1 MAKKEE
7 FKEFVKKN
15 PSLINYVNNNQMT
28 WQKFY
33 EMYDMYGENDNV
45 WDKYINARA
54 DNVERA
60 TGAAATGLGLAEA
73 FKWFKNIDLD
83 SVQSGVNNLQKVVD
97 IIQDF
102 GHKSTKKEDYKP
114 RPLYKHFDD

>member
-15 PSLINYVNNNQMT
+15 PSLINYVNNNEMT

-45 WDKYINARA
+45 WDKYINARTLE
-54 DNVERA
+54 NI
-60 TGAAATGLGLAEA
+60 GAEGAGLGLAEA

-102 GHKSTKKEDYKP
+102 GHKSTKKEEYKP
-114 RPLYKHFDD
+114 RPVYKHFED

>member
-1 MAKKEE
+1 MTKKEE

-15 PSLINYVNNNQMT
+15 PSLINHINNNEMT

-33 EMYDMYGENDNV
+33 ELYDMYGNDNNI
-45 WDKYINARA
+45 WDKYINTRENSNIASA
-54 DNVERA
+54 SA
-60 TGAAATGLGLAEA
+60 GLGLAEA
-73 FKWFKNIDLD
+73 FKWFKNIDQD
-83 SVQSGVNNLQKVVD
+83 SVQTGVNNLQKVVD

-102 GHKSTKKEDYKP
+102 GHKNTKKEEYKP

>member
-1 MAKKEE
+1 
-7 FKEFVKKN
+7 
-15 PSLINYVNNNQMT
+15 MT

-33 EMYDMYGENDNV
+33 ELYDMYGNDNNI
-45 WDKYINARA
+45 WDKYINTRESSNIASA
-54 DNVERA
+54 SA
-60 TGAAATGLGLAEA
+60 GLGLAEA

-102 GHKSTKKEDYKP
+102 GHKNTKKEEYKP

>member
-1 MAKKEE
+1 MVKKEE

-15 PSLINYVNNNQMT
+15 PSLINYVNDNQMT

-33 EMYDMYGENDNV
+33 EMYDMYGENNDI
-45 WDKYINARA
+45 WDKYINVREEKVAS
-54 DNVERA
+54 
-60 TGAAATGLGLAEA
+60 TIGLAEA

-102 GHKSTKKEDYKP
+102 GHKNTKKEDYKP

>member
-1 MAKKEE
+1 MTKKEE

-15 PSLINYVNNNQMT
+15 PSLINHVNNNEMT

-33 EMYDMYGENDNV
+33 ELYDMYGNDNNI
-45 WDKYINARA
+45 WDKYINTRENSNIASA
-54 DNVERA
+54 SA
-60 TGAAATGLGLAEA
+60 GLGLAEA

-102 GHKSTKKEDYKP
+102 GHKNTKKEEYKP

>member
-15 PSLINYVNNNQMT
+15 PNLINYINNNQMT

-33 EMYDMYGENDNV
+33 EMYDIYGENNDV
-45 WDKYINARA
+45 WDKYINVR
-54 DNVERA
+54 EEKIG
-60 TGAAATGLGLAEA
+60 TTIGIAEA

-102 GHKSTKKEDYKP
+102 GSKNTKKENYKP

>member
-1 MAKKEE
+1 MTKKEE

-15 PSLINYVNNNQMT
+15 PSLINHINNNEMT

-33 EMYDMYGENDNV
+33 ELYDMYGNDNNI
-45 WDKYINARA
+45 WDKYINTRENSNIASA
-54 DNVERA
+54 SA
-60 TGAAATGLGLAEA
+60 GLGLAEA

-102 GHKSTKKEDYKP
+102 GHKNTKKEEYKP

>member
-1 MAKKEE
+1 MTKKEE

-15 PSLINYVNNNQMT
+15 PSLINHVNNNQMT

-33 EMYDMYGENDNV
+33 ELYDMYGDNNDI
-45 WDKYINARA
+45 WDKYINTRESS
-54 DNVERA
+54 NI
-60 TGAAATGLGLAEA
+60 AAGTGLGLAEA

-102 GHKSTKKEDYKP
+102 GHKNTKKEEYKP

>member
-1 MAKKEE
+1 MTKKEE

-15 PSLINYVNNNQMT
+15 PSLINHVNNNEMT

-33 EMYDMYGENDNV
+33 ELYDMYGNDNNI
-45 WDKYINARA
+45 WDKYINTRESSNIASA
-54 DNVERA
+54 SA
-60 TGAAATGLGLAEA
+60 GLGLAEA

-102 GHKSTKKEDYKP
+102 GHKNTKKEEYKP

>member
-1 MAKKEE
+1 MTKKEE

-15 PSLINYVNNNQMT
+15 PSLINHINNNEMT

-33 EMYDMYGENDNV
+33 ELYDMYGNDNNI
-45 WDKYINARA
+45 WDKYINTR
-54 DNVERA
+54 ESS
-60 TGAAATGLGLAEA
+60 
-73 FKWFKNIDLD
+73 NID

-102 GHKSTKKEDYKP
+102 GHKSTKKEEYKP

>member
-1 MAKKEE
+1 MTKKKE

-15 PSLINYVNNNQMT
+15 PSLVNHVNNNEMT

-33 EMYDMYGENDNV
+33 ELYDMYGNDNNI
-45 WDKYINARA
+45 WDKYINTRESSNIASA
-54 DNVERA
+54 SA
-60 TGAAATGLGLAEA
+60 GLGLAEA

-102 GHKSTKKEDYKP
+102 GHKNTKKEEYKP

>member
-1 MAKKEE
+1 MAKEE

-15 PSLINYVNNNQMT
+15 PSLINYVNNNEMT

-33 EMYDMYGENDNV
+33 EMYDMYGENNSV
-45 WDKYINARA
+45 WDKYINVRDA
-54 DNVERA
+54 VS
-60 TGAAATGLGLAEA
+60 GLGLAEA
-73 FKWFKNIDLD
+73 FKWIKSIDLD
-83 SVQSGVNNLQKVVD
+83 SVQSGVTNLQKVVNL
-97 IIQDF
+97 IQDF

>member
-1 MAKKEE
+1 MTKKEE

-15 PSLINYVNNNQMT
+15 PSLINHINNNEMT

-33 EMYDMYGENDNV
+33 ELYDMYGNDNNI
-45 WDKYINARA
+45 WDKYINTRESSNIASA
-54 DNVERA
+54 SA
-60 TGAAATGLGLAEA
+60 GLGLAEA

-102 GHKSTKKEDYKP
+102 GHKNTKKEEYKP

>member
-1 MAKKEE
+1 MSKIDE
-7 FKEFVKKN
+7 FKVFAKAN
-15 PSLINYVNNNQMT
+15 PTFANYIKDGSMT

-33 EMYDMYGENDNV
+33 ELYDMYGNDNNI
-45 WDKYINARA
+45 WDKYINTRESYNIASA
-54 DNVERA
+54 SA
-60 TGAAATGLGLAEA
+60 GLGLAEA

-83 SVQSGVNNLQKVVD
+83 SVQSGVTNLQKVVD

-102 GHKSTKKEDYKP
+102 GHKNTKKEDYKP